1 MDLTILLIV
10 SSFAL
15 CAAFTPA
22 FRRLAIRKNWVDRPD
37 NRRKMHKIPIA
48 RIGGAPIILAYCV
61 ALGACLLSGVN
72 VTNTEDFSSPTI
84 WALLAPAALV
94 FAIGLLDDI
103 VGLKPWQKLVGE
115 TVAAVIV
122 YLGGI
127 HITGIGGH
135 LFGNAV
141 AFVITVVWL
150 VACTNAFNLID
161 GLDGLAAGIGLI
173 ASLTSLSLGLA
184 RGDTGLVLATAPLIG
199 ALLAFLF
206 FNFDPA
212 TIFLGD
218 SGSLWIGF
226 MLAGYGVI
234 WCQKSVTALSI
245 TAPIMT
251 LCIPLLDTALSIGR
265 RFLRGEPIFR
275 ADRGHIHHR
284 LLDRGFA
291 PRLVTLVLYGASSI
305 GAIFS
310 LLQSSASNSVR
321 TAVMCAFCIIVY
333 FGIHNLGYQEFG
345 VVARLLRR
353 KTIRSLVKTHF
364 SLCEYETLLKA
375 VRTVDECWDILKTAA
390 NELGFS
396 EIELQ
401 LAGRRYKEQL
411 RQSAN
416 ASWSFEV
423 PLSDSEYVRF
433 LCHFEFGAKFT
444 HVAPWADVLHRCLGA
459 RILSAAVEGEP
470 TPPFSS
476 VELKRV

>member
-15 CAAFTPA
+15 CAAFTPP
-22 FRRLAIRKNWVDRPD
+22 FRWLAIRKNWVDRPD
-37 NRRKMHKIPIA
+37 NRRKMHKVPIP
-48 RIGGAPIILAYCV
+48 RIGGAPILLAYCV

-72 VTNTEDFSSPTI
+72 VANSEDFSTPTI
-84 WALLAPAALV
+84 WALLPPAGLV

-103 VGLKPWQKLVGE
+103 VGLKPWQKLTGE
-115 TVAAVIV
+115 TVAAILV

-173 ASLTSLSLGLA
+173 ASVSSLSLGLA

-199 ALLAFLF
+199 ALLGFLF
-206 FNFDPA
+206 FNFNPA

-218 SGSLWIGF
+218 GGSLWIGF

-234 WCQKSVTALSI
+234 WCQKSVTVLSMV
-245 TAPIMT
+245 APIMT
-251 LCIPLLDTALSIGR
+251 LCVPLLDTSLSIGR

-284 LLDRGFA
+284 LLDRGFT
-291 PRLVTLVLYGASSI
+291 PRRVTLLLYAGSSI
-305 GAIFS
+305 GAMFS
-310 LLQSSASNSVR
+310 LLQSSSSNSVR
-321 TAVMCAFCIIVY
+321 TVVVCAFCIIAY
-333 FGIHNLGYQEFG
+333 LGIHNLGYQEFG
-345 VVARLLRR
+345 VAARLLRR

-375 VRTVDECWDILKTAA
+375 VKTVDECWYTLRTAA

-401 LAGRRYKEQL
+401 LAGRQYREQF
-411 RQSAN
+411 RESTS
-416 ASWSFEV
+416 ASWSFQV

-444 HVAPWADVLHRCLGA
+444 HVAPWADVLHRCLGS
-459 RILSAAVEGEP
+459 RILSGTAEGEAG
-470 TPPFSS
+470 PPFSS